1 MPLKRQQVMNKDN
14 HSVDTDPIN
23 ESAAISRGDFMRS
36 LGLSSAALMAFYCM
50 GTTLTSCKSSDP
62 APTTPTVPTT
72 GGTTSGLT
80 GNATTSAGAINFTLD
95 LTNASFSD
103 LKTAGKALKVG
114 DVFIANA
121 KSGYV
126 ALQRLCTHEGQDL
139 LAYRANNDDIVC
151 SAHGSEFKT
160 DGSVNKGPA
169 ATALKRYT
177 ATLSADGKTLTV
189 KA

>member
-1 MPLKRQQVMNKDN
+1 MNKN
-14 HSVDTDPIN
+14 SQSVDTDPIN

-50 GTTLTSCKSSDP
+50 GTTLSSCKSSDP
-62 APTTPTVPTT
+62 APTTPTIPST
-72 GGTTSGLT
+72 GGSGSNGLT

-95 LTNASFSD
+95 LTNSNVVG
-103 LKTAGKALKVG
+103 LKTAGSALKVG

-139 LAYRANNDDIVC
+139 LAYRSGSDDIVC

-177 ATLSADGKTLTV
+177 ATLSADGNTLTV

>member
-1 MPLKRQQVMNKDN
+1 MNKN
-14 HSVDTDPIN
+14 SQSADTNSTN
-23 ESAAISRGDFMRS
+23 ESAALSRGDFMRS
-36 LGLSSAALMAFYCM
+36 LGLSTAALMTFYCM
-50 GTTLTSCKSSDP
+50 GSTLSSCKSSDP
-62 APTTPTVPTT
+62 APTTPTIPGT
-72 GGTTSGLT
+72 GGSGGGSNGLT
-80 GNATTSAGAINFTLD
+80 GNATTAGGAINFTLD
-95 LTNASFSD
+95 LTNTNVSG
-103 LKTAGKALKVG
+103 LKTAGAALKVG

-121 KSGYV
+121 KSGFV

-139 LAYRANNDDIVC
+139 LAYRSSNDDIVC

-177 ATLSADGKTLTV
+177 ATLSADGNTLTV